1 MDKKLFVVTNR
12 KLVNGRNLIDV
23 INGAVKGRADAVILR
38 EKDLCT
44 DELYRLALELK
55 QKIND
60 KIPLIINGNLEVAE
74 NIAASGVHFSYGQFI
89 NRKKKFKGLN
99 GVSIHSLEEGE
110 NVQNIGAD
118 YILAGHIFN
127 TSCKK
132 GLEGRGTDYLK
143 KLCDNLSI
151 PVIAIGGISLDNI
164 NYVLEAGADGIAVMS
179 SVMEA
184 ENPEDVVYKTKEAV
198 RLFTG

>member
-23 INGAVKGRADAVILR
+23 INGAVKGGADAVILR
-38 EKDLCT
+38 EKDLST
-44 DELYRLALELK
+44 DELYRLALKLK
-55 QKIND
+55 QKINN

-74 NIAASGVHFSYGQFI
+74 YIGASGVHFSYEQFI
-89 NRKKKFKGLN
+89 NRKKKFAGIN
-99 GVSIHSLEEGE
+99 GVSIHSLEEAE

-118 YILAGHIFN
+118 YILAGHIFS
-127 TSCKK
+127 TACKK

-143 KLCDNLSI
+143 KLCDNLRI
-151 PVIAIGGISLDNI
+151 PVIAIGGINLGNI
-164 NYVLEAGADGIAVMS
+164 NNVLEAGVDGIAIMS

-184 ENPEDVVYKTKEAV
+184 EKSEEVVYKMKEK
-198 RLFTG
+198 LCKL